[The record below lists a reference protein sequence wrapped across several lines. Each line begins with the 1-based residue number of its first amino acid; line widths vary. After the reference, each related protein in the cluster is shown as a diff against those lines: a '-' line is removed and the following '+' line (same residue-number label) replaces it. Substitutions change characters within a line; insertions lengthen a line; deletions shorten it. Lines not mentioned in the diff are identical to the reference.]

1 MTKEAE
7 EEVQEIEEE
16 VQIPFEDLSYEEQG
30 KLTKYITFDEWRE
43 LFSLLK
49 SLSTMVLELS
59 SKVDE
64 IEQKSSW
71 VTNPTQL
78 KGVIN
83 SNTNTPGEKNE
94 E

>member
-7 EEVQEIEEE
+7 EEVEEE
-16 VQIPFEDLSYEEQG
+16 VQTPFEDLSYEEQG

-59 SKVDE
+59 SKVDK

-83 SNTNTPGEKNE
+83 SNINTTGEKNE